1 MSARR
6 RVGERIPPGEA
17 WARPCRCDPNPF
29 QCGPSCGCMGCGCLK
44 ERPVLFTGGNV
55 IEIGA
60 DRKTQTRRI
69 VKPFAHPVEGAQW
82 CDCLCGEIDP
92 SDQPCVRCREIAC
105 GRSPYGTPG
114 DRLWV
119 RETWAAGKGYDAD
132 PAQKLRRA
140 KVSDMHMGINIW
152 YRADDSGP
160 TSWNQISDPPRLET
174 GKANPNARGEWRP
187 SIFMPRW
194 ASRLQL
200 EVTGVRVERL
210 NSISEA
216 DAIAEGV
223 MKDRGIGCAGWWR
236 DYLNADCALPS
247 AVDSYAS
254 LWESING
261 RGSWKLNPWVWC
273 ITFKRIEV
281 TCG

>member
-17 WARPCRCDPNPF
+17 WARPCRCEPNPF
-29 QCGPSCGCMGCGCLK
+29 QCGAGCECMGCGCLK

-69 VKPFAHPVEGAQW
+69 VKPFAHPAEGAQW

-105 GRSPYGTPG
+105 GRSPYGKPG

-132 PAQKLRRA
+132 PSQKLRRA

-152 YRADDSGP
+152 YRADESGP
-160 TSWNQISDPPRLET
+160 TYRHGDEITIAKP
-174 GKANPNARGEWRP
+174 NPKGRGEWRP

-210 NSISEA
+210 NSISRE

-223 MKDRGIGCAGWWR
+223 TQFFEW
-236 DYLNADCALPS
+236 ALDP
-247 AVDSYAS
+247 VGKYRE

-261 RGSWKLNPWVWC
+261 AGSWALNPWVWC